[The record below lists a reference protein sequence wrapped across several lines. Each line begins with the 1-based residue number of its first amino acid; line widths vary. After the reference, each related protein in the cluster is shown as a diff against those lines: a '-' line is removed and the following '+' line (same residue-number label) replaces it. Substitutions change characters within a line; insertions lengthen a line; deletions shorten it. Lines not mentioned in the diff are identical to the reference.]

1 MPALG
6 TKAATRKDV
15 APSGA
20 EVWKDFLQLLKEQSI
35 EMEKLGRALRGI
47 QEGMINN
54 SPRPVKSSA
63 LLCWDRQEP
72 GTHGSWRLATGGREK
87 GEKWKEKK
95 EENVKV
101 QEPQKKEKG
110 AKKGPRRSPPAR
122 RDDDIRV
129 SARDGQSSAEILKEM
144 KAKVKPMDV
153 GLEVLTIESTRKEVF
168 LVLKNGGRR
177 FCL

>member
-1 MPALG
+1 M
-6 TKAATRKDV
+6 
-15 APSGA
+15 
-20 EVWKDFLQLLKEQSI
+20 
-35 EMEKLGRALRGI
+35 
-47 QEGMINN
+47 
-54 SPRPVKSSA
+54 
-63 LLCWDRQEP
+63 
-72 GTHGSWRLATGGREK
+72 
-87 GEKWKEKK
+87 
-95 EENVKV
+95 